1 MKGNMSKLG
10 LTTNMLISHA
20 EINHGQTEVI
30 SVDVKGN
37 VEKSTWKK
45 IGRKARKIASA
56 LVKLG
61 LKKVYTIL
69 EIADSISDAIVNGEK
84 YLIEIGSKILTDL
97 KKNPEKNQGFAEK
110 EGFEPPE
117 V

>member
-20 EINHGQTEVI
+20 EINHSQTEVI

-45 IGRKARKIASA
+45 IG
-56 LVKLG
+56 
-61 LKKVYTIL
+61 
-69 EIADSISDAIVNGEK
+69 
-84 YLIEIGSKILTDL
+84 
-97 KKNPEKNQGFAEK
+97 KNAQSQAKF
-110 EGFEPPE
+110 
-117 V
+117 